1 MNHQPFETW
10 LLNEKPLDPK
20 QKLEL
25 ENHIRDCRYCS
36 ALVET
41 NKALHSVKMTSPAG
55 GFTARFQAR
64 LAQHRAVERRRR
76 VWGSVLFTIGGS
88 ALLIWL
94 LGPYLVSFIASP
106 ATWITA
112 LIEWAVFLFTT
123 LHAMTQAGSIFL
135 KVVPGF
141 LPLFVWM
148 VLLSAIAGIA
158 LLWFVSIWR
167 FAQRGVSR
175 GV

>member
-1 MNHQPFETW
+1 MNHQPFEEW
-10 LLNEKPLDPK
+10 LLNEKPLEQK

-25 ENHIRDCRYCS
+25 EIHLRDCRYCS

-41 NKALHSVKMTSPAG
+41 NKALHSVKMASPAA

-64 LAQHRAVERRRR
+64 LAQQRAAERRRR
-76 VWGSVLFTIGGS
+76 AWGSVLFTVGGA
-88 ALLIWL
+88 ALLVWL
-94 LGPYLVSFIASP
+94 VGPYVSPFFASP

-123 LHAMTQAGSIFL
+123 LHAITQAGSVFL

-148 VLLSAIAGIA
+148 VLISAIAGVA

-167 FAQRGVSR
+167 FAQRGVSQ

>member
-1 MNHQPFETW
+1 MNHQPFEEW
-10 LLNEKPLDPK
+10 LLNERPLEPK
-20 QKLEL
+20 QELEL
-25 ENHIRDCRYCS
+25 EIHLRNCRYCS

-41 NKALHSVKMTSPAG
+41 NQALHSVKMFSPAA
-55 GFTARFQAR
+55 GFTARFQTR
-64 LAQHRAVERRRR
+64 LAQQRAVERRRR
-76 VWGSVLFTIGGS
+76 AWGSVLFTMGGL
-88 ALLIWL
+88 ALLAWL
-94 LGPYLVSFIASP
+94 VGPYLVTFFASP

-112 LIEWAVFLFTT
+112 LIEWAVFLVTT

-148 VLLSAIAGIA
+148 VLISAIAGIA